1 MKATLSGPGAREA
14 LAAGG
19 EGTVLAWFPRACYA
33 SLPGGLVALVGP
45 TVPPGPIHLALDRPL
60 PPIETGSPVRV
71 SGGRVAVE
79 DLAIDVLAASAWSGP
94 LPPPRAVLAT
104 TGRAARA
111 ALEVAAGS
119 ALASGPFLDR
129 ALRAR
134 RALGAGNLEESAD
147 ILAGLGPGL
156 TPSGDDALAGILFA
170 IRAAAGGTI
179 EPRTALVAGSARTGP
194 IPRAFLAWA
203 ARGQA
208 LQPAHDLLLA
218 AVAGDGEGTT
228 RAARALGAVGGT
240 SGTDFLLGLAW
251 GLEAAQRVCGRNVE
265 PSTSR

>member
-14 LAAGG
+14 LSAGG
-19 EGTVLAWFPRACYA
+19 EGTVLAWFPRACYV
-33 SLPGGLVALVGP
+33 SLPGGLLVLVGP

-60 PPIETGSPVRV
+60 PPTKTGSTVRV
-71 SGGRVAVE
+71 SGGRVAVG
-79 DLAIDVLAASAWSGP
+79 DRTIDVLTAVAWSGP
-94 LPPPRAVLAT
+94 LPSPRAVLAT
-104 TGRAARA
+104 TGAAARA
-111 ALEVAAGS
+111 ALDVAAGS
-119 ALASGPFLDR
+119 ALASDQFRDR

-134 RALGAGNLEESAD
+134 RALRAGNLEKSAD

-170 IRAAAGGTI
+170 IRAAAGETI
-179 EPRTALVAGSARTGP
+179 EPRAALVAGSARSGP

-218 AVAGDGEGTT
+218 VTAEDGEGAA
-228 RAARALGAVGGT
+228 RAAWALGAVGET
-240 SGTDFLLGLAW
+240 SGADFLLGLAW
-251 GLEAAQRVCGRNVE
+251 GLEAAQRVAGRDVE